1 LSNLFISIFI
11 GGAVF
16 NIINSVFALGIIA
29 AIKQFFIDLFDETA
43 ENLGK
48 YNFKRRTARL
58 KRENIAVQKEN
69 IFVKYNRL
77 AENILIDLGLNKQLT
92 LESFTSLLCIL
103 FALIVLAAAFF
114 IKNVSFALLIAVS
127 LMIGLF
133 TYFSMQSRIIRVRR
147 AEMIADAEDAICP
160 LAREG
165 VLVAIKN
172 IMENEAAIHKS
183 IRPYLHEFIDNCE
196 IGGYSFRQA
205 MTLLNRRLGPRFD
218 NFAKKAIIFE
228 YNERRGMADIF
239 MDIVDENAV
248 VREINARKEEQFR
261 KMNRDFIIKIVIIV
275 LFFIYALS
283 VREFR
288 EFMLFTGAGKFINA
302 LCLNVICISFAAG
315 QSLQGALD
323 LKRREVKDNG
333 KKKG

>member
-1 LSNLFISIFI
+1 
-11 GGAVF
+11 
-16 NIINSVFALGIIA
+16 
-29 AIKQFFIDLFDETA
+29 
-43 ENLGK
+43 
-48 YNFKRRTARL
+48 
-58 KRENIAVQKEN
+58 
-69 IFVKYNRL
+69 
-77 AENILIDLGLNKQLT
+77 
-92 LESFTSLLCIL
+92 
-103 FALIVLAAAFF
+103 
-114 IKNVSFALLIAVS
+114 
-127 LMIGLF
+127 
-133 TYFSMQSRIIRVRR
+133 
-147 AEMIADAEDAICP
+147 MIADAEDAICP

-323 LKRREVKDNG
+323 LKRREGKDSG